1 MANQYERYLNRLRG
15 MKTRRPEMQIYE
27 RNMALMAEPY
37 NILNRKMA
45 EMTQSGGASTAAQV
59 AALNEGR
66 GQWNQIQ
73 QQNYGQALDSASR
86 REEQIDARIADVEF
100 QNDQYKDQ
108 QRRLRASRRTGV
120 LRTAI
125 SGLGM
130 ALGAALAIPTGGMSM
145 LAGSALGGAIGQ
157 TASGFMGINKDG
169 NLSLDPEEWDVNT
182 IEQGLVSTVTSLAS
196 NANQAET
203 KNKLSAVTD
212 NSASLFEYIGKN
224 PDAATQIRFDIDMLI
239 RNGSY
244 EQLRNY
250 IENLLGGGIN
260 AN

>member
-1 MANQYERYLNRLRG
+1 
-15 MKTRRPEMQIYE
+15 
-27 RNMALMAEPY
+27 
-37 NILNRKMA
+37 
-45 EMTQSGGASTAAQV
+45 
-59 AALNEGR
+59 
-66 GQWNQIQ
+66 
-73 QQNYGQALDSASR
+73 
-86 REEQIDARIADVEF
+86 
-100 QNDQYKDQ
+100 
-108 QRRLRASRRTGV
+108 
-120 LRTAI
+120 
-125 SGLGM
+125 
-130 ALGAALAIPTGGMSM
+130 M

-203 KNKLSAVTD
+203 KNKLSALTD